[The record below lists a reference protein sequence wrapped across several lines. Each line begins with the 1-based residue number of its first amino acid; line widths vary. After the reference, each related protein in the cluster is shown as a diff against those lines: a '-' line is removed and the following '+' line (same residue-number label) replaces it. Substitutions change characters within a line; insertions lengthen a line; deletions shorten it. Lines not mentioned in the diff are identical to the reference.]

1 MSATITP
8 VDASETATAPAP
20 AHRLRRFARPAAAL
34 LSGFVL
40 YLSFPPRPLWWLA
53 PPAFALLGWALRGR
67 RLRAGFGLGY
77 LAGLGFLLPLLVWTG
92 EEVGPGPWLALA
104 AVEALFVAAA
114 GLGVAAVSR
123 LPWWPFFAAG
133 VWILAEGA
141 RARVPFGGFPW
152 GKIAFGQA
160 DGVFL
165 PLAAVGG
172 TPLLGFAVA
181 LCGFGLYEAARLVR
195 ARRAQGGPEGSA
207 TAPGSPAPDAPAT
220 ASGTAAPGAVSAA
233 SGASAMASG
242 STAPDTTSAASG
254 STAPDADATASGA
267 TASGASAPDATTGTP
282 SAIDAAPPRPAT
294 GVGTGTTPGRPA
306 TGATPPRPGTLP
318 RGPLVAAALAVL
330 LPVTGALAALP
341 LVDDSAEDGTATVAA
356 VQGNV
361 PRLGLDFNAQRRA
374 VLDNHAARTRELA
387 EAVKEKREPQPDF
400 VLWPEN
406 SSDIDPYAN
415 ADAADVIDEAVRA
428 IGAPTVIG
436 AVIAPETGKLRNTLI
451 QWEPGRGPVATY
463 DKRHVQ
469 PFGEYIPMRPLVRI
483 FNSNVDRVSRDFG
496 PGHEVGVFD
505 LAGTKVGLATCYEA
519 AFDWA
524 VRDTVTHGAQL
535 ITVPSNNATFGRS
548 EMTYQQLAMSRVRAV
563 EHSRAVVV
571 PVTSGV
577 SAVIR
582 PDGEVVA
589 QTRMFTPDVL
599 VEKVPLR
606 SSQTPATRM
615 GTLPEAL
622 LAALAAAGLG
632 WSALRSVRARRTR
645 AE

>member
-8 VDASETATAPAP
+8 VDASETDTAPAP
-20 AHRLRRFARPAAAL
+20 AHHRLRRFARPAAAL

-181 LCGFGLYEAARLVR
+181 LCGFGLYEATRLVR
-195 ARRAQGGPEGSA
+195 ARRAHGAAAPDATVPDTTATGPDAGVPGD
-207 TAPGSPAPDAPAT
+207 TAPAPDAPGT
-220 ASGTAAPGAVSAA
+220 ASSRTGTAGP
-233 SGASAMASG
+233 
-242 STAPDTTSAASG
+242 
-254 STAPDADATASGA
+254 APDAAASTATA
-267 TASGASAPDATTGTP
+267 
-282 SAIDAAPPRPAT
+282 AT
-294 GVGTGTTPGRPA
+294 GPRR
-306 TGATPPRPGTLP
+306 TGALP

-387 EAVKEKREPQPDF
+387 KAVEEKREPRPDF

-496 PGHEVGVFD
+496 AGTEVGVFD
-505 LAGTKVGLATCYEA
+505 LAGTRVGLATCYEA

-563 EHSRAVVV
+563 EHSRSVVV

-582 PDGEVVA
+582 PDGEVVTE
-589 QTRMFTPDVL
+589 TRMFTPDVL

>member
-8 VDASETATAPAP
+8 VDEPGPDGEPTPASAGAPAAEAEAGSKP
-20 AHRLRRFARPAAAL
+20 SAGSRLRRFVRPGAAL
-34 LSGFVL
+34 LSGILLF
-40 YLSFPPRPLWWLA
+40 LSFPPRPLWWLA
-53 PPAFALLGWALRGR
+53 LPAFGLLGWALRGR
-67 RLRAGFGLGY
+67 RPRAGFGLGY
-77 LAGLGFLLPLLVWTG
+77 LAGLGFMLPLLVWTG
-92 EEVGPGPWLALA
+92 EEVGPGPWIALA
-104 AVEALFVAAA
+104 AVEALFVAAV

-123 LPWWPFFAAG
+123 LPAWPFLAAG
-133 VWILAEGA
+133 VWVLGEAA

-172 TPLLGFAVA
+172 TPVLGFAVA
-181 LCGFGLYEAARLVR
+181 LCGFGLYETYRQVR
-195 ARRAQGGPEGSA
+195 AHRA
-207 TAPGSPAPDAPAT
+207 
-220 ASGTAAPGAVSAA
+220 
-233 SGASAMASG
+233 
-242 STAPDTTSAASG
+242 
-254 STAPDADATASGA
+254 
-267 TASGASAPDATTGTP
+267 TGT
-282 SAIDAAPPRPAT
+282 
-294 GVGTGTTPGRPA
+294 V
-306 TGATPPRPGTLP
+306 P
-318 RGPLVAAALAVL
+318 RGPLAAAALAVL
-330 LPVTGALAALP
+330 VPVTGAVAALP

-387 EAVKEKREPQPDF
+387 AAVKEGREPQPDF

-415 ADAADVIDEAVRA
+415 PDAAEVISEAVRA
-428 IGAPTVIG
+428 VDAPTVIG
-436 AVIAPETGKLRNTLI
+436 AVISPPTGKLRNTLI
-451 QWEPGRGPVATY
+451 QWEPGKGPVATY

-469 PFGEYIPMRPLVRI
+469 PFGEYIPMRSFVRL

-496 PGHEVGVFD
+496 PGTKVGVFD

-524 VRDTVTHGAQL
+524 VRDTVTDGAQL

-563 EHSRAVVV
+563 EHSRSVVV

-582 PDGEVVA
+582 PDGEIVA
-589 QTRMFTPDVL
+589 QTKMFTPDVL

-606 SSQTPATRM
+606 SSLTPATRM

-622 LAALAAAGLG
+622 LTALAVAGLG
-632 WSALRSVRARRTR
+632 WAGARAVRARRTP

>member
-8 VDASETATAPAP
+8 VEAPGPDTAPTP
-20 AHRLRRFARPAAAL
+20 GSRLRRFVRPGTAL
-34 LSGFVL
+34 LSGFL
-40 YLSFPPRPLWWLA
+40 LFLSFPPRPLWWLA
-53 PPAFALLGWALRGR
+53 LPAFALLGWTLRGR

-92 EEVGPGPWLALA
+92 EEVGAGPWLALA

-114 GLGVAAVSR
+114 GLGIAAVSR

-133 VWILAEGA
+133 VWILGEGA

-152 GKIAFGQA
+152 GKVAFGQA

-172 TPLLGFAVA
+172 TPVLGFAVA
-181 LCGFGLYEAARLVR
+181 LCGFGLYEAVR
-195 ARRAQGGPEGSA
+195 RFRAYRA
-207 TAPGSPAPDAPAT
+207 
-220 ASGTAAPGAVSAA
+220 
-233 SGASAMASG
+233 
-242 STAPDTTSAASG
+242 
-254 STAPDADATASGA
+254 
-267 TASGASAPDATTGTP
+267 TGT
-282 SAIDAAPPRPAT
+282 
-294 GVGTGTTPGRPA
+294 V
-306 TGATPPRPGTLP
+306 P
-318 RGPLVAAALAVL
+318 RGPLAAAALAVL
-330 LPVTGALAALP
+330 VPVTGALAALP

-374 VLDNHAARTRELA
+374 VLDNHVARTRELA
-387 EAVKEKREPQPDF
+387 QAVEEGREPQPDF

-415 ADAADVIDEAVRA
+415 PDAADVIDGAVKA
-428 IGAPTVIG
+428 IGVPTVIG

-451 QWEPGRGPVATY
+451 QWDPRRGPVATY

-469 PFGEYIPMRPLVRI
+469 PFGEYIPMRSFVRL

-496 PGHEVGVFD
+496 PGTKVGVFD

-535 ITVPSNNATFGRS
+535 ISVPSNNATFGRT

-563 EHSRAVVV
+563 EHSRSVVV

-577 SAVIR
+577 SAIIR
-582 PDGEVVA
+582 PDGEIVA
-589 QTRMFTPDVL
+589 QTKMFTPDVL

-606 SSQTPATRM
+606 SSQTPATRL

-622 LAALAAAGLG
+622 LAALAVAGLG
-632 WSALRSVRARRTR
+632 WAGARAVRARRIP
-645 AE
+645 AA

>member
-8 VDASETATAPAP
+8 VDASAADTAPTP
-20 AHRLRRFARPAAAL
+20 ASRLRRFVRPGAAL
-34 LSGFVL
+34 LSGLLL

-53 PPAFALLGWALRGR
+53 LPAFALLGWSLRGR

-77 LAGLGFLLPLLVWTG
+77 LAGLGFLMPLLIWTG

-104 AVEALFVAAA
+104 ALEALFVALA
-114 GLGVAAVSR
+114 GLGIAAVSR

-133 VWILAEGA
+133 VWILAEAA

-160 DGVFL
+160 DGIFL

-172 TPLLGFAVA
+172 TPVLGFAVA
-181 LCGFGLYEAARLVR
+181 LCGFGLYETYRQIQ
-195 ARRAQGGPEGSA
+195 ARRAPDTETGAVHDEDTGTGTDTEADGVGP
-207 TAPGSPAPDAPAT
+207 DRAPAT
-220 ASGTAAPGAVSAA
+220 R
-233 SGASAMASG
+233 
-242 STAPDTTSAASG
+242 
-254 STAPDADATASGA
+254 
-267 TASGASAPDATTGTP
+267 TGTGIE
-282 SAIDAAPPRPAT
+282 AAT
-294 GVGTGTTPGRPA
+294 GTRP
-306 TGATPPRPGTLP
+306 RTLP

-330 LPVTGALAALP
+330 VPVTGALAALP

-361 PRLGLDFNAQRRA
+361 PRLGLDFNSQRRA
-374 VLDNHAARTRELA
+374 VLDNHVARTRELA
-387 EAVKEKREPQPDF
+387 ADVKAGRAPQPDF

-415 ADAADVIDEAVRA
+415 ADAAEVIDGAVDA
-428 IGAPTVIG
+428 IGVPTVIG

-451 QWEPGRGPVATY
+451 EWDPDRGPVATY

-469 PFGEYIPMRPLVRI
+469 PFGEYIPMRSLVRV

-496 PGHEVGVFD
+496 AGTKVGVFD

-535 ITVPSNNATFGRS
+535 ISVPSNNATFGRS

-582 PDGEVVA
+582 PDGEIVA
-589 QTRMFTPDVL
+589 ETKMFTPDVL

-606 SSQTPATRM
+606 SSLTPATRM

-622 LAALAAAGLG
+622 LVALAAAGLG
-632 WSALRSVRARRTR
+632 WSAFRSVRARRTG